1 MSLGQFVKLAV
12 HFQLQFFVARGSN
25 SKKVNKETHKSGQ
38 VHSAMLTQMVMIVSV
53 KSHCTDEHFLYDFY
67 ATNEN

>member
-25 SKKVNKETHKSGQ
+25 SKKVNKEDSQEWSG
-38 VHSAMLTQMVMIVSV
+38 TQCYVDRDDDDCER
-53 KSHCTDEHFLYDFY
+53 KKPLH
-67 ATNEN
+67 